1 LSRSRSIRI
10 ALAAVVIVAA
20 ALAVGTALAGWR
32 GLNDL
37 NYDDR
42 GRVCRDGMEFALAN
56 LGPSSASV
64 TVHETDAGG
73 TNVIRTIVPTTPLAQ
88 LQWNPVP
95 ELSSQFADYNYSRI
109 FRLRFPVALVP
120 GTFLSVEFSGGPG
133 VNGGT
138 VDVVADCRLVPAFL
152 GFAGP
157 ADEPPTVNRV
167 VPGRIVPVGFLAAG
181 VPSLAD
187 VVVSVSSIPC
197 TAGDPP
203 FDEDTAPAAGQ
214 LRRFGIAFGF
224 AWQTDPAW
232 VGCKQLAFRTPLD
245 GLVRRLNFTFG

>member
-1 LSRSRSIRI
+1 MSRSRSIRI
-10 ALAAVVIVAA
+10 AVAAVVVTASVIAA
-20 ALAVGTALAGWR
+20 GTALAGWR

-56 LGPSSASV
+56 LGPSVASV
-64 TVHETDAGG
+64 TVLETDAGG

-88 LQWNPVP
+88 LVFDPVP

-109 FRLRFPVALVP
+109 FRLVFPVRLAP
-120 GTFLSVEFSGGPG
+120 GTHLSVEFSGGPG

-138 VDVVADCRLVPAFL
+138 VDEVADCRLVPAFL

-157 ADEPPTVNRV
+157 ADEPPTVNQV

-181 VPSLAD
+181 VPSVAD

-197 TAGDPP
+197 ASGDPP
-203 FDEDTAPAAGQ
+203 FDEDTVPAVGQ
-214 LRRFGIAFGF
+214 LRRFGLAFGF

-232 VGCKQLAFRTPLD
+232 TGCKQLSFQTPLD
-245 GLVRRLNFTFG
+245 GLVHRLNFHFG

>member
-1 LSRSRSIRI
+1 VSRSRSISI
-10 ALAAVVIVAA
+10 ALAAVVLAASAFVA
-20 ALAVGTALAGWR
+20 GTALAGWR

-56 LGPSSASV
+56 LGPSTASV

-73 TNVIRTIVPTTPLAQ
+73 TNVIRTIVPTTALAQ
-88 LQWNPVP
+88 LEWNPVP

-109 FRLRFPVALVP
+109 FRLAFPVRLAP

-138 VDVVADCRLVPAFL
+138 VDVVSDCRLVPAFL

-157 ADEPPTVNRV
+157 ADEPPTVNAA

-181 VPSLAD
+181 VASTAD

-197 TAGDPP
+197 TAADPP
-203 FDEDTAPAAGQ
+203 LDEDTAPAAGQ
-214 LRRFGIAFGF
+214 LRRFGLAFGF
-224 AWQTDPAW
+224 AWQTDAAW
-232 VGCKQLAFRTPLD
+232 TGCKQLSFRTPLD
-245 GLVRRLNFTFG
+245 GLVHRLNFNFG

>member
-1 LSRSRSIRI
+1 MSRSRSIRI
-10 ALAAVVIVAA
+10 ALTVVVLAAS
-20 ALAVGTALAGWR
+20 ALAAGTAFAGWR

-56 LGPSSASV
+56 LGPSVASV
-64 TVHETDAGG
+64 TVLETDAGG

-88 LQWNPVP
+88 LVFNPVP

-109 FRLRFPVALVP
+109 FRLRFPVALAP

-138 VDVVADCRLVPAFL
+138 VDQVSDCRLVPAFL

-157 ADEPPTVNRV
+157 ADEPPTVNAA

-181 VPSLAD
+181 VQSASD

-197 TAGDPP
+197 AAGDPP
-203 FDEDTAPAAGQ
+203 LDEDTAPAVGQ
-214 LRRFGIAFGF
+214 LRRFGLAFGF

-232 VGCKQLAFRTPLD
+232 TGCKQLSFRTPLD
-245 GLVRRLNFTFG
+245 GLVHRLNFRFS